1 MRIFRIANLKF
12 MIAGKTLS
20 DYTNLFSTSDYEN
33 NVKITYKLFNT
44 NMVKENVSLKHY
56 TKNS

>member
-44 NMVKENVSLKHY
+44 NMVKENVSLKH
-56 TKNS
+56 

>member
-1 MRIFRIANLKF
+1 

-20 DYTNLFSTSDYEN
+20 GYTNLLSTSDYQN

-44 NMVKENVSLKHY
+44 NMVKENVSLKH
-56 TKNS
+56 